1 MAPLHLTI
9 DLPKITDNARRT
21 LSICRPLGIEV
32 VGVTKAVCG
41 TPEVARAMIA
51 GGIKVLGDSRLENIA
66 RMQKAGIEVPM
77 VLLRSPALS
86 EAVEC
91 IARVNTSL
99 NVDLDV
105 LRALSTEASRTGK
118 RHSVILMVDLDTGR
132 EGFQPEDLP
141 GVCREVAGMKGLTLQ
156 GLGAYF
162 TFNSE
167 REFQATSLRRLIAL
181 AKKIEEECGLRVPI
195 ISGGSTNIFRNFILS
210 NKTVKGVNQLRIG
223 TAVLLGIS
231 SSIGPRR
238 IQGFHHDT
246 FVLEAELIE
255 LKKGDKLLGMLS
267 LGQLDVAQEFLFPV
281 SPGVTIVRASSDH
294 TLVDVTQMDPKPRV
308 GDTFSFQL
316 GYYSLMRL
324 MASPYVRLEF
334 RHEKE
339 P

>member
-1 MAPLHLTI
+1 
-9 DLPKITDNARRT
+9 
-21 LSICRPLGIEV
+21 
-32 VGVTKAVCG
+32 
-41 TPEVARAMIA
+41 MI
-51 GGIKVLGDSRLENIA
+51 
-66 RMQKAGIEVPM
+66 
-77 VLLRSPALS
+77 LLRSPALS
-86 EAVEC
+86 EVVEC
-91 IARVNTSL
+91 VARVDTSL

-105 LRALSTEASRTGK
+105 LRALSSEAVRAGK
-118 RHSVILMVDLDTGR
+118 HHSVILMVDLDTGR

-181 AKKIEEECGLRVPI
+181 AKKIEEECGLRLPI

-246 FVLEAELIE
+246 FVLKAELIE
-255 LKKGDKLLGMLS
+255 LKKRDRLLGMLS
-267 LGQLDVAQEFLFPV
+267 LGQLDTAQEFLFPIA
-281 SPGVTIVRASSDH
+281 PGVAIVRASSDH
-294 TLVDVTQMDPKPRV
+294 IRVDVTEMDPNPRI
-308 GDTFSFQL
+308 GDTLAFQL

-324 MASPYVRLEF
+324 MASPYVRFEF
-334 RHEKE
+334 QQKE
-339 P
+339 RP

>member
-1 MAPLHLTI
+1 MATLHLTI
-9 DLPKITDNARRT
+9 DLAKITDNARRT
-21 LSICRPLGIEV
+21 LSICRPFGIEV

-41 TPEVARAMIA
+41 TPEVARAMIK
-51 GGIKVLGDSRLENIA
+51 GGIKKLGDSRLENIV
-66 RMQKAGIEVPM
+66 RMQEAGVDVPM
-77 VLLRSPALS
+77 ILLRSPALS
-86 EAVEC
+86 EVVEC
-91 IARVNTSL
+91 VARVDTSL

-105 LRALSTEASRTGK
+105 LRALSSEAVRAGK
-118 RHSVILMVDLDTGR
+118 HHSVILMVDLDTGR

-181 AKKIEEECGLRVPI
+181 AKKIEEECGLRLPI

-246 FVLEAELIE
+246 FVLKAELIE
-255 LKKGDKLLGMLS
+255 LKKRDRLLGMLS
-267 LGQLDVAQEFLFPV
+267 LGQLDTAQEFLFPIA
-281 SPGVTIVRASSDH
+281 PGVAIVRASSDH
-294 TLVDVTQMDPKPRV
+294 TLVDVTEMDPNPRI
-308 GDTFSFQL
+308 GDTLAFQL

-324 MASPYVRLEF
+324 MASPYVRFEF
-334 RHEKE
+334 QQKE
-339 P
+339 RP

>member
-1 MAPLHLTI
+1 MATLHLTI
-9 DLPKITDNARRT
+9 DLAKITDNARTT

-32 VGVTKAVCG
+32 VGVTKGVG
-41 TPEVARAMIA
+41 GRPEVARAMIA
-51 GGIKVLGDSRLENIA
+51 GGIKILGDSRLENIA
-66 RMQKAGIEVPM
+66 RMQKAGIEVPI

-91 IARVNTSL
+91 IARADTSL

-105 LRALSTEASRTGK
+105 LRALSSEAVRAGK
-118 RHSVILMVDLDTGR
+118 HHSVILMVDLDTGR
-132 EGFQPEDLP
+132 EGFQPEDVP
-141 GVCREVAGMKGLTLQ
+141 GVCQEVSEMKALTLQ

-167 REFQATSLRRLIAL
+167 REFQATSLQRLVTL
-181 AKKIEEECGLRVPI
+181 VKKIEEECGLRLPI

-210 NKTVKGVNQLRIG
+210 NKTVRGVNQLRIG
-223 TAVLLGIS
+223 TAILLGIS

-246 FVLEAELIE
+246 FVLKAELIE
-255 LKKGDKLLGMLS
+255 IKKRDRLIGMLS
-267 LGQLDVAQEFLFPV
+267 LGQLDAAQEFLFPLA
-281 SPGVTIVRASSDH
+281 PGVTIVRASSDH
-294 TLVDVTQMDPKPRV
+294 TLVDVTDMDPKPRV
-308 GDTFSFQL
+308 GDTLAFQL

-334 RHEKE
+334 Q
-339 P
+339 

>member
-141 GVCREVAGMKGLTLQ
+141 GVCREVSGMRGLTLQ

-162 TFNSE
+162 AYTSE
-167 REFQATSLRRLIAL
+167 REFQAASLQRLVAL
-181 AKKIEEECGLRVPI
+181 VKRIEEECGLRLPV
-195 ISGGSTNIFRNFILS
+195 ISGGSTNVFGNFTLE
-210 NKTVKGVNQLRIG
+210 NKSIQGVNQLRIG
-223 TAVLLGIS
+223 TAILLGIS
-231 SSIGPRR
+231 SSIGPSR

>member
-9 DLPKITDNARRT
+9 DLPKITDNARKT

-41 TPEVARAMIA
+41 TPEVARGMIA

-181 AKKIEEECGLRVPI
+181 AKKIEEECGLRLPI

>member
-132 EGFQPEDLP
+132 EGFQPEGLP

-181 AKKIEEECGLRVPI
+181 AKKIEEECGLRLPI

>member
-181 AKKIEEECGLRVPI
+181 AKKIEEECGLRLPI

-308 GDTFSFQL
+308 GDTLTFQL

>member
-1 MAPLHLTI
+1 MATIHLTI
-9 DLPKITDNARRT
+9 DLAKITDNARRT
-21 LSICRPLGIEV
+21 LSICRPFGIEV
-32 VGVTKAVCG
+32 VGVTKGVGG

-51 GGIKVLGDSRLENIA
+51 GGIKMLGDSRLENIV

-181 AKKIEEECGLRVPI
+181 AKKIEEECGFSLPV
-195 ISGGSTNIFRNFILS
+195 ISGGSTNVFGNFALE
-210 NKTVKGVNQLRIG
+210 NKSVRDVNQLRIG
-223 TAVLLGIS
+223 TAILLGIS

-238 IQGFHHDT
+238 IQGFHHDA
-246 FVLEAELIE
+246 FVLKAELIE

-294 TLVDVTQMDPKPRV
+294 TLVDVTDMDPKPRV
-308 GDTFSFQL
+308 GDTLAFQL

-334 RHEKE
+334 QQKE
-339 P
+339 GP

>member
-181 AKKIEEECGLRVPI
+181 AKKIEEEWGLRLPI

>member
-132 EGFQPEDLP
+132 EGFQPEGLP

-181 AKKIEEECGLRVPI
+181 AKKIEEECGLRLPI

-334 RHEKE
+334 QQKE
-339 P
+339 RP

>member
-1 MAPLHLTI
+1 MATLHLTI
-9 DLPKITDNARRT
+9 DLAKITDNTRRT
-21 LSICRPLGIEV
+21 LSVCLPLGIEV

-41 TPEVARAMIA
+41 APEVARAMIA
-51 GGIKVLGDSRLENIA
+51 GGIKMVGDSRLENIA

-105 LRALSTEASRTGK
+105 LRALSTEALRTRK
-118 RHSVILMVDLDTGR
+118 NHSVILMVDLDTGR

-141 GVCREVAGMKGLTLQ
+141 GVCREVSGMRGLTLQ

-162 TFNSE
+162 AYTSE
-167 REFQATSLRRLIAL
+167 REFQAASLQRLVAL
-181 AKKIEEECGLRVPI
+181 VKRIEEECGLRLPV
-195 ISGGSTNIFRNFILS
+195 ISGGSTNVFGNFTLE
-210 NKTVKGVNQLRIG
+210 NKSIQGVNQLRIG
-223 TAVLLGIS
+223 TAILLGIS

-281 SPGVTIVRASSDH
+281 SPGVAIVRASSDH
-294 TLVDVTQMDPKPRV
+294 TLVDVTEMDPKPRI
-308 GDTFSFQL
+308 GDTLAFQL

-324 MASPYVRLEF
+324 MASPYVRFEF
-334 RHEKE
+334 QQKE
-339 P
+339 RP